1 MKAHIP
7 TSYEKEREFIREHIN
22 RVIKLFCYTLYCE
35 YGWGATRLL
44 RLVLAAHKASDE
56 LYEDPEYWERVDDTL
71 IDRLGLPFKRED
83 YDEREESSKIIHKE
97 NGKKWRKPRNE

>member
-7 TSYEKEREFIREHIN
+7 TPYEKERDFINEHIN
-22 RVIKLFCYTLYCE
+22 RVIKLFSYTLYCE
-35 YGWGATRLL
+35 YGWGAKRLW
-44 RLVLAAHKASDE
+44 RLVLSAQKASDE

-83 YDEREESSKIIHKE
+83 YTEREESAKIIHKE
-97 NGKKWRKPRNE
+97 SGRKWRKPKNG